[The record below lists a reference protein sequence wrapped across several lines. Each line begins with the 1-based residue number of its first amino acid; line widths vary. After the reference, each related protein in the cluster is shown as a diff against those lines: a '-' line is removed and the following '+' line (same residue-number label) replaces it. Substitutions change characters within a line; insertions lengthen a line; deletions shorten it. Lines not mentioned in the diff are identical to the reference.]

1 MSEAIA
7 WMLELDVRPGKL
19 EELRALIDEMVAGTK
34 QAEPGTLSY
43 EWSLSSDGSRC
54 HIYEKYADSPAALTH
69 LGNFGE
75 RYAARFLGALAPTRL
90 VVYGSPNDAL
100 KQAMAAFNPSYMD
113 SVAGFTR

>member
-19 EELRALIDEMVAGTK
+19 DELRALIDEMVSGTK
-34 QAEPGTLSY
+34 QAEPGALSY
-43 EWSLSSDGSRC
+43 EWSLSSDGTRC
-54 HIYEKYADSPAALTH
+54 HIYEKYADSAATLTH

-75 RYAARFLGALAPTRL
+75 RYAARFMGALTPTRL
-90 VVYGSPNDAL
+90 VVYGAPSDAV
-100 KQAMAAFNPSYMD
+100 KQALAALNPSFMD